1 MRIEN
6 VQMCRF
12 FELVYGMLIKL
23 IGRVEDLT
31 NPATFLYLN
40 MQNSFLVLNWL
51 LACFISINKSYYPR
65 KQSDLKSVVI
75 RLLEIK
81 KDSIDKLLEKRGKSL
96 LIYAKVSGRKALVA
110 VTHKWPDGIDYI
122 YNVLRNTSGKVIL
135 IAQIPYSESGDWDIE
150 HLSYFD
156 ESGRMFAFVDKQS
169 IFTDYKGGIV
179 RAISTRYFDENLHQL
194 KKADELV
201 DKDFKPVKA
210 DKNNFDFQDDQ
221 FVIYKNVSQCLKGYG
236 LKLLQ

>member
-1 MRIEN
+1 
-6 VQMCRF
+6 
-12 FELVYGMLIKL
+12 
-23 IGRVEDLT
+23 
-31 NPATFLYLN
+31 
-40 MQNSFLVLNWL
+40 MQNSFLILNWL
-51 LACFISINKSYYPR
+51 LACFISINKSYYPT
-65 KQSDLKSVVI
+65 KQTDLKGAVI

-81 KDSIDKLLEKRGKSL
+81 KDSIDKLFEKRGKSV

-110 VTHKWPDGIDYI
+110 VTNNKWPDGIDYS
-122 YNVLRNTSGKVIL
+122 YNVLKNASGKVIL

-169 IFTDYKGGIV
+169 IFTDYKGVFV
-179 RAISTRYFDENLHQL
+179 RSIGTRYFDDNFHQL

-201 DKDFKPVKA
+201 EKDFKPVKA
-210 DKNNFDFQDDQ
+210 DKSDFDFQDDQ
-221 FVIYKNVSQCLKGYG
+221 FVIYKNVSQCRKGYG